1 MIKNNNIIRS
11 NFRYPTISETDFHF
25 GSGKIVGTVLR
36 ENGDWRDY
44 LPLEEA
50 QSRAWLEPSSCYV
63 SAQQNAIATILE
75 EQFGIKDSNFSARF
89 NCIFANGTP
98 SGGDPLVGAQTF
110 RDYGLIPEELLPFNE
125 NIYTWQEFVSF
136 KYANKNVCLSS
147 GKGFK
152 GAWELNYD
160 IVSTREEPLD
170 VKFKKLKEA
179 LKYSPIC
186 LSVWG
191 ETDANGNYVPK
202 QQGIHDTHFVEAV
215 YVDDENRIW
224 IRDTYAPYDK
234 KLPANYPFDF
244 AMRHSVSKKN
254 TVNEQATVINRLIS
268 LIRELISKLK

>member
-1 MIKNNNIIRS
+1 MQIRQ
-11 NFRYPTISETDFHF
+11 NFKYPTIKETDFHF

-224 IRDTYAPYDK
+224 IRDTYPKFDK
-234 KLPANYPFDF
+234 ILPSFYNFDF
-244 AMRHSVSKKN
+244 SLRWSIAKKDITKELN
-254 TVNEQATVINRLIS
+254 IIEKMILA
-268 LIRELISKLK
+268 IRDIIKQTFNV